1 MLFRSG
7 TSERDKREILPPR
20 KYMRP
25 PRRGSLVRHAVGGY
39 LLPVGLCLLSV
50 LGKFAVFLLWR
61 SPQVG
66 RTPPNIFQSVHG
78 LHQDP
83 AGGALSLQLRGNAP
97 SVPNICGFSVHL
109 LRSVSVRQCGE
120 CVESF
125 PLVFDYM
132 RTPLLALG
140 ASVNI
145 LKIIRLTLS
154 G

>member
-50 LGKFAVFLLWR
+50 LGKLLR
-61 SPQVG
+61 SCSGDRRKWVAL
-66 RTPPNIFQSVHG
+66 RNIFQSVHG
-78 LHQDP
+78 LHQEP